1 MATTRQQYQGDV
13 SGRHVRL
20 SNPDRDRYESQLNSA
35 KKWRTFILILAFF
48 QFGIIMGVVVTWIF
62 NFSGAMT
69 LVLISLLEVGN
80 IFSFVIILVVFFHY
94 RSWTRSGDINKPGYP
109 ILLVLVTV
117 ESLSLVAI
125 VAEFIW
131 RIILIATCNTGDP
144 CSVDP
149 QWVTAIVLLTLCSAS
164 LITAFFAVIAAFKL
178 FGKLKSLS
186 ETRAQIEDSEE
197 NIVQYATSQ
206 MNAPSR
212 YPTGQQFMYTQA
224 QYRSRVPYVDSNYK
238 DK

>member
-1 MATTRQQYQGDV
+1 MTREQYPASVYGQDV
-13 SGRHVRL
+13 KRTAAAADV
-20 SNPDRDRYESQLNSA
+20 YQSQLNSA
-35 KKWRTFILILAFF
+35 KKWRTFILILALF
-48 QFGIIMGVVVTWIF
+48 QFGIIMAIVVTWIF

-94 RSWTRSGDINKPGYP
+94 KSWTKADEISKPGYP

-131 RIILIATCNTGDP
+131 RIILIATCTSGDP

-149 QWVTAIVLLTLCSAS
+149 QWVTAIVLLTICCVS
-164 LITAFFAVIAAFKL
+164 LLTAFFAVIAAFKL
-178 FGKLKSLS
+178 FGKLKTLS
-186 ETRAQIEDSEE
+186 
-197 NIVQYATSQ
+197 ATMSQ
-206 MNAPSR
+206 MRDQRQDEAAPQHYTTQIATARFSA
-212 YPTGQQFMYTQA
+212 GQAYNQP
-224 QYRSRVPYVDSNYK
+224 QYRRVTVHSDWK
-238 DK
+238 QH